1 MPKIKKR
8 IGENI
13 PSRRVLIVNTVLDVL
28 VIAIL
33 IRSIILRNFDNAFVC
48 LLTLLLFGV
57 PRFVTRTL
65 RIRLPETLEII
76 VLFFIFGAEILGEL
90 GNYYQNFPHWD
101 ILLHTTRGFLCAAL
115 GFSLVDILNRT
126 ERIRLNLSPLFVAIV
141 AFCFSMTIGVLWEF
155 FEFGADRIFMTDMQK
170 DTVINAISTTVP
182 EIAGNGGK
190 ATVIRDISSVA
201 VNGNTLPIDGYLDI
215 GLYDTIEDMFVNF
228 IGAVVF
234 SVIGYFY
241 IKHRRDGSTAG
252 KFAERFIP
260 VVSDDENT
268 EIAQSADNASADDDN
283 SN

>member
-101 ILLHTTRGFLCAAL
+101 ILLHTTWGFLCAAL

-252 KFAERFIP
+252 KFAEQFIP

>member
-33 IRSIILRNFDNAFVC
+33 IRSIILRNFDNALVC

-101 ILLHTTRGFLCAAL
+101 ILLHTTWGFLCAAL

>member
-101 ILLHTTRGFLCAAL
+101 ILLHTTWGFLCAAL

>member
-8 IGENI
+8 ISENI

-101 ILLHTTRGFLCAAL
+101 ILLHTTWGFLCAAL

>member
-101 ILLHTTRGFLCAAL
+101 ILLHTTWGFLCAAL

-126 ERIRLNLSPLFVAIV
+126 ERIRLNLSTLFVAIV